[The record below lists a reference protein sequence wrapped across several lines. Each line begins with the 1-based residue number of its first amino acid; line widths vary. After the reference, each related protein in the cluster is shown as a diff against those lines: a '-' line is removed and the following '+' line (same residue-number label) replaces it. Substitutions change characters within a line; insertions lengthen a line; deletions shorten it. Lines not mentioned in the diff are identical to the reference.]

1 MPVKSSSREIASV
14 SGRLCR
20 TIIEIDMY
28 TSGRICRSAI
38 DMATGRVC
46 RTAIDMTSG
55 RICRT
60 ADMGAGRVC
69 RTAADIGAALSPE
82 DEIELAALRA

>member
-46 RTAIDMTSG
+46 RTA
-55 RICRT
+55 
-60 ADMGAGRVC
+60 
-69 RTAADIGAALSPE
+69 ADIGAALSPE